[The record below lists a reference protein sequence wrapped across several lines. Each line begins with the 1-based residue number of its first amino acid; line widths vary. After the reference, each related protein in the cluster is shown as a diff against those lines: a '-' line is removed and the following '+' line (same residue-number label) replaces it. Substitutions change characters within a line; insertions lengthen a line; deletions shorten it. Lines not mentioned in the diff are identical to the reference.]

1 MGDERLADLVRERGP
16 SLVGYAYLLT
26 GDHAAAQD
34 VVQEALI
41 RTFSRRRSG
50 VDIEWL
56 EAYVRRAILHVYLD
70 SYRKRRRW
78 WGLMPALTHPD
89 SAAEAPDTIAVR
101 RADIH
106 AALACLP
113 PQERACVILR
123 HVDDLSVDEV
133 AERLDVAPG
142 TVKRYLFDARHRLRP
157 LLGEDDTERT
167 EVTTVRRTR

>member
-16 SLVGYAYLLT
+16 SLIGYAYLLT

-70 SYRKRRRW
+70 GYRKRRRW
-78 WGLMPALTHPD
+78 WGRAPALAD
-89 SAAEAPDTIAVR
+89 GNGAEAPDTIAVR
-101 RADIH
+101 RADIQ

-113 PQERACVILR
+113 PQERACIILR

-133 AERLDVAPG
+133 AERLGVAPG
-142 TVKRYLFDARHRLRP
+142 TVKRYLFDARHRLSP

-167 EVTTVRRTR
+167 DVTTVRRTR